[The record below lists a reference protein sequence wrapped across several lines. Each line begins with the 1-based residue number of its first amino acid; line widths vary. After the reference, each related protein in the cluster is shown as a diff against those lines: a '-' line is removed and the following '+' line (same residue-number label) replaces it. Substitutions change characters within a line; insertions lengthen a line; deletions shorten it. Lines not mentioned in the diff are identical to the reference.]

1 MLTLEIVY
9 TDPDLIECAVSARS
23 GSFRAAT
30 SIYFT
35 SASLLELAT
44 AIAGFPSRQ
53 GDRREFA
60 AETLGDTFRLQLD
73 TFEATGRCIA
83 TVGITDARDTD
94 QSATIRFPVY
104 ACDIDAFERDV
115 RVLSKNEEGIA
126 KLSAHATS
134 AV

>member
-9 TDPDLIECAVSARS
+9 TDPDLIECVVSARR

-35 SASLLELAT
+35 SDSLSEFAK
-44 AIAGFPSRQ
+44 AIAGFPSHQ
-53 GDRREFA
+53 GDHREFA

-83 TVGITDARDTD
+83 TVSITDARDTH
-94 QSATIRFPVY
+94 QAATIRFPVY
-104 ACDIDAFERDV
+104 AGEIDSFERDV
-115 RVLSKNEEGIA
+115 RTLSKNEHG
-126 KLSAHATS
+126 SAMLGAQATS